1 MANPIKVGDPVP
13 DISLPN
19 AQGEPVSLKDF
30 QGQKAVVLFFYPK
43 SESPGCTIEACA
55 FRDAYSVFQEL
66 GAEVI
71 GISDDSV
78 AAQARFAANQ
88 KLPFLVLSDKG
99 NQARQAFGVPGAL
112 FGFLPG
118 RVTYIIDQGGIVR
131 HIFDSML
138 NFKAHVDESLAI
150 LKSLGNTAG

>member
-13 DISLPN
+13 DISLPD
-19 AQGEPVSLKDF
+19 AQGEIIRLRDF
-30 QGQKAVVLFFYPK
+30 QGKKAIVLFFYPK

-55 FRDAYSVFQEL
+55 FRDAYDVFQDL

-78 AAQARFAANQ
+78 AAQARFTTNQ

-118 RVTYIIDQGGIVR
+118 RVTYVIDQGGIVR

-150 LKSLGNTAG
+150 LNGLANTAG

>member
-1 MANPIKVGDPVP
+1 MASPIKVGDQVP
-13 DISLPN
+13 EISLPN
-19 AQGEPVSLKDF
+19 AKGEIVNLRDF
-30 QGQKAVVLFFYPK
+30 QGKKAVVLFFYPK

-78 AAQARFAANQ
+78 AAQARFTTNQ
-88 KLPFLVLSDKG
+88 NLPFLVLSDKG

-118 RVTYIIDQGGIVR
+118 RVTYVIDQSGTVR

-150 LKSLGNTAG
+150 LKGLNNPGG

>member
-1 MANPIKVGDPVP
+1 MAKPIKVGDPVP
-13 DISLPN
+13 DISLPD
-19 AQGEPVSLKDF
+19 AQGEIIRLRDF
-30 QGQKAVVLFFYPK
+30 QGKKAIVLFFYPK

-55 FRDAYSVFQEL
+55 FRDAYGIFQDL

-78 AAQARFAANQ
+78 AAQARFTTNQ

-118 RVTYIIDQGGIVR
+118 RVTYVIDQGGIVR

-150 LKSLGNTAG
+150 LNGLASTAG